1 MQIFFHLTT
10 AANDPSDRR
19 MGRGR
24 GRGGGVGVG
33 GAERG
38 AVGVQSNFRKAC
50 LSAGSVEHGAAEKT
64 EGDIEKV

>member
-1 MQIFFHLTT
+1 MQFFFHLTT
-10 AANDPSDRR
+10 AANNPSDRR

-24 GRGGGVGVG
+24 GGG

-50 LSAGSVEHGAAEKT
+50 LSVGSVEHGAAEKT